1 MGFSMIGR
9 RGLKLV
15 ERVREAYARDA
26 RVMKKDLA
34 FSAVLLKKK
43 PFHCLVQVT
52 NRCNM
57 QCSFCDFWP
66 NAAPKQEELTS
77 AEFWRIS
84 DELSELGCFLISIEG
99 GEPFIRPDLKDIVY
113 AFSRHHIPALYT
125 NGWYVT
131 KENAS
136 ALWDAGLVH
145 ATVSIDYPDKAR
157 HDDKRRL
164 VGTYDRAWKAIETF
178 RDTAP
183 RGGKQVHVMTVLMES
198 NWQDMDELFAKS
210 AAYGVGH
217 QVTLLSTQGY
227 RRGKSSGNDGAPVD
241 RPPPPDAAES
251 MTRLWDKH
259 THVRFFREYFERMGS
274 FLSGGAM
281 PTCRAGLQS
290 LNIDHVGNVSPC
302 IEKIDDMVGNVREQS
317 LASLHSRLVAKNDEV
332 SACQRCWTSCRGF
345 NQAMGD
351 GGTLTNWAALASR
364 MTTT

>member
-1 MGFSMIGR
+1 MMTR
-9 RGLKLV
+9 RALALV
-15 ERVREAYARDA
+15 ERMRETYVRDSRVVKRD
-26 RVMKKDLA
+26 VA
-34 FSAVLLKKK
+34 FSAGLLKKK

-66 NAAPKQEELTS
+66 NAAPKRDELTS
-77 AEFWRIS
+77 AEFWRVS

-99 GEPFIRPDLKDIVY
+99 GEPLIRPDLRDIVY

-145 ATVSIDYPDKAR
+145 AAVSIDYPDRGR

-164 VGTYDRAWKAIETF
+164 VGTYDRAWKAIETL

-198 NWQDMDELFAKS
+198 NWRDMEELFQKS

-227 RRGKSSGNDGAPVD
+227 RRGKGDAGESPAD
-241 RPPPPDAAES
+241 RSPPPECAEAL
-251 MTRLWDKH
+251 TRLWDQH
-259 THVRFFREYFERMGS
+259 THVRFFREYFERMGA
-274 FLSGGAM
+274 FLSGSAM

-302 IEKIDDMVGNVREQS
+302 IEKIDEVVGNVRDHS
-317 LASLHSRLVAKNDEV
+317 LAELHARLLGRQQEIA
-332 SACQRCWTSCRGF
+332 ACQRCWTSCRGF

-351 GGTLTNWAALASR
+351 GGTLSNWAALATR